1 MSVHHVEIGVRTYRI
16 DFDHEQVFVEV
27 QRWDRAPRL
36 RLISWNGPRA
46 MEARII
52 ARKAIRAE
60 TWRHPAA

>member
-1 MSVHHVEIGVRTYRI
+1 MSVHPVEIGVRTDLI